1 MKKQQHPIAA
11 ALEAIIRQRLLDKKS
26 ELAISD
32 DALGTKTFGPLGYGD
47 VQKKVNNLLRGQK
60 SMSLAEFYI
69 LCEGLELQPDRIFT
83 AALDDAL
90 CIPVENK
97 NFRKIGGCLVLQKP
111 GQLPNYETLLCP
123 ECKESLTANNDIYIC
138 PLCKY
143 STNKH
148 QTDEAIAR
156 DKARYGIRYEKRPQT
171 DD

>member
-32 DALGTKTFGPLGYGD
+32 DALGIKTFGPLGYGD

-90 CIPVENK
+90 RGPIEK
-97 NFRKIGGCLVLQKP
+97 KDFRKIGGCVVLQKT

-123 ECKESLTANNDIYIC
+123 ECKNPLTINDDAYLCQIC
-138 PLCKY
+138 NY
-143 STNKH
+143 TTNRH

>member
-26 ELAISD
+26 DLGISD

-60 SMSLAEFYI
+60 PMSLAEFYI

-90 CIPVENK
+90 RGSIDINIENK
-97 NFRKIGGCLVLQKP
+97 NFRKIGGCIVIQKP
-111 GQLPNYETLLCP
+111 GHLPNYEMLLCP
-123 ECKESLTANNDIYIC
+123 ECKNPLIANDDIYLCQIC
-138 PLCKY
+138 NY
-143 STNKH
+143 STNKY
-148 QTDEAIAR
+148 QTDEALIR
-156 DKARYGIRYEKRPQT
+156 DKSRYGIQ
-171 DD
+171 